1 MDLARLIG
9 YSYSSKVNKTKHHH
23 SQVAVKYTVFI
34 YNTDNHIYPSSITTY
49 KHVLSVA
56 TNDYKKTKGFQ
67 SAGAYAGYLVHTKQC
82 VNVIVDYQ
90 M

>member
-56 TNDYKKTKGFQ
+56 TNDYKKNKGFQ
-67 SAGAYAGYLVHTKQC
+67 SAGACRVFSPHKAMCKRHC
-82 VNVIVDYQ
+82 
-90 M
+90 